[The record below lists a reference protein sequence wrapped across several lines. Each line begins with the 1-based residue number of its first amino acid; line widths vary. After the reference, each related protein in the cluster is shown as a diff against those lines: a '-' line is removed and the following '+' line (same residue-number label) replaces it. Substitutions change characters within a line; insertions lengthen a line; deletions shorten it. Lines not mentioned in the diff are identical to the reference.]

1 VYHALTRGCEH
12 EKLLTPQF
20 LVFPYG
26 CNCIYVNW
34 LFCSLKMH
42 DESNKR
48 QKVDDDVQEGA
59 LPPYLLD
66 RDQTQRAKVDY
77 CFWLLSS

>member
-1 VYHALTRGCEH
+1 MKNSGRHRFKV
-12 EKLLTPQF
+12 LLS
-20 LVFPYG
+20 G
-26 CNCIYVNW
+26 CNCIYVGLCLNW

-42 DESNKR
+42 DESSKR

-66 RDQTQRAKVDY
+66 RDQTQRAKVNY
-77 CFWLLSS
+77 CSWLLSS

>member
-1 VYHALTRGCEH
+1 
-12 EKLLTPQF
+12 
-20 LVFPYG
+20 
-26 CNCIYVNW
+26 
-34 LFCSLKMH
+34 MH

-77 CFWLLSS
+77 CFWLLSANYCLCYKS